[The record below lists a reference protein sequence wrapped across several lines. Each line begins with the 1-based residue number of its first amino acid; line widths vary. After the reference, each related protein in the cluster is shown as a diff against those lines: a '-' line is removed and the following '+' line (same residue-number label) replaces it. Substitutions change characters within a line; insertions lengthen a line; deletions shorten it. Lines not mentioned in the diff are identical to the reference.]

1 MNELAESSL
10 EPVPM
15 SRRIVQVLIAI
26 AVIAL
31 LVGAALWIKSMT
43 GGPSAAKRQTAKISI
58 LPDTP
63 PPPPPPKEEKKPEPP
78 KVDPKQVVREE
89 QLKPDAPK
97 PANEPIKMDGPAG
110 DGPSAFAAGTV
121 NNEYKG
127 GAPMVGA
134 SGGAGGAGV
143 TGVAGGNVADRAQER
158 FYANSVRQLLH
169 AEIEKNLRSD
179 AGELSATFSVWIE
192 PDGSI
197 RRFELVPTGDAARDT
212 DLRSAFDQTSRR
224 LRLPSHSGLPQP
236 MRFKLSVRPV

>member
-10 EPVPM
+10 EPVSA
-15 SRRIVQVLIAI
+15 SRRLVQVLLAIIAI
-26 AVIAL
+26 GL
-31 LVGAALWIKSMT
+31 LVAAALWIKSMT

-78 KVDPKQVVREE
+78 KDEPKQVMREE
-89 QLKPDAPK
+89 QLKQDAPK
-97 PANEPIKMDGPAG
+97 PAAEPIKMDGPAG

-121 NNEYKG
+121 NNDYKG
-127 GAPMVGA
+127 GAPVVGA
-134 SGGAGGAGV
+134 TGA
-143 TGVAGGNVADRAQER
+143 AGGNVADRAQER
-158 FYANSVRQLLH
+158 FYANAVRQLLH
-169 AEIEKNLRSD
+169 DEIEKNLRSD

-197 RRFELVPTGDAARDT
+197 SRFELVPTGDAAHDT

-224 LRLPSHSGLPQP
+224 LHLPSPSGLPQP
-236 MRFKLSVRPV
+236 MRFKLSVRPA

>member
-1 MNELAESSL
+1 MSELAESSL
-10 EPVPM
+10 EPVPK
-15 SRRIVQVLIAI
+15 SRRFVQVLVAL

-31 LVGAALWIKSMT
+31 LVGAAMWIKSMT
-43 GGPSAAKRQTAKISI
+43 GGPAAAKRQTAKISI

-63 PPPPPPKEEKKPEPP
+63 PPPPPPPPKEKPEPP
-78 KVDPKQVVREE
+78 KDQPKQVMREE
-89 QLKPDAPK
+89 QLKQDAPK

-127 GAPMVGA
+127 GAPVVGA
-134 SGGAGGAGV
+134 PGG
-143 TGVAGGNVADRAQER
+143 AGGNVADRAQER

-169 AEIEKNLRSD
+169 DEIEKNLRSD
-179 AGELSATFSVWIE
+179 AGELTATFSVWIE

-212 DLRSAFDQTSRR
+212 DLRFAFDQTSRR
-224 LRLPSHSGLPQP
+224 LRLPAPSGLPQP
-236 MRFKLSVRPV
+236 MRFKLSVRPA